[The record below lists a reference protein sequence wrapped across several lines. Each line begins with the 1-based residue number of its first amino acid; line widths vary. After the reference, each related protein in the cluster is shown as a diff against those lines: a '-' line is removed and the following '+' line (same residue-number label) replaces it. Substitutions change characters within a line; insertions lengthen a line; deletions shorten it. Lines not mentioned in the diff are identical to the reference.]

1 MKKYIKIVVLLYVS
15 CGFSQEFGQNKVQ
28 YKDFDWNYIRSPHFD
43 VYFYKQSSDLAKFTV
58 NVSENAYEQIS
69 KHLRWTIKKP
79 ISIIVYNSHNDFQ
92 QTNVVDSYMYE
103 GIGGVTELFK
113 NRVVLPFEGSYDQ
126 FRHVIHHELVHAMVN
141 DMMYGGSIQGI
152 ITGKIKLRI
161 PLWVSEGLAE
171 YLSLDWDTKSDMIIR
186 DMAIHEQMP
195 EVEHLDAYMAYRGGQ
210 SVWRYIASTYGR
222 EKVGEIL
229 LEMKQTQNAEKGF
242 KRALGMDYEALTEKW
257 QKFLKKEYWPD
268 VAGREEVGDIAKQL
282 TDHKEEENFYNISP
296 AISPD
301 GSKIAILSD
310 RSGYAD
316 IFLIDALDG
325 KVLKK
330 LIKGNRSIN
339 FEELKW
345 LQSGISW
352 SPDGQNIVIAS
363 KSGDAD
369 ALYLINIET
378 EKTSKL
384 TFDLDGLFTA
394 SWSPDANYL
403 CFVGNRG
410 NASDIFLYDLHS
422 ETFENLTN
430 DLFSDSE
437 PVWSPDGKF
446 IAFVSDRG
454 EHIVKSEDEDWNSL
468 NMFEHN
474 YSQRDIYVLDT
485 HTKKMERITSTDHDE
500 TYPVWAHTENILF
513 YTSDDQG
520 VWNIVRHEIPSG
532 KVQQITNVLTGIQQ
546 LSLSEDDKSLV
557 FSGYNE
563 GGWDIYNLSYPL
575 ESQVFEIEPTNYYL
589 NINEDDSFSDLRL
602 DKSRNRQTDKLSAD
616 YSRYIFAPHYEHFN
630 DQLTEN
636 DATNFSEDSLRQ
648 SEELISQK
656 YLPRFTLD
664 FAGGNFSFSNIY
676 GAQGMTYFYWSD
688 ILGDYRISFG
698 TDVVIS
704 LDNSDFYL
712 AFSNLKNRYDYH
724 LLLNQ
729 TAYLWQ
735 IGFSANGPVYGRLKQ
750 FAAGGFFT
758 LPFNR
763 FQRFDLG
770 LTGHVFDYKEFWE
783 NSNTGEINE
792 NLIAELSAI
801 LPRISWVYDNSV
813 FGYTGPVDGFRQ
825 NLSLKFSPGFGE
837 GKLQFNTLTW
847 DARKYIRYGKYYS
860 LAGRLMVG
868 KSLGSDRQQ
877 FFLGGLPNWYFGN
890 GETNGVDDSRP
901 SRAPVLEESD
911 NILKNVFFAEYAMP
925 VRGSRYVE
933 RQGSNVALMNFEYRF
948 PFLFAFGPPKNVTA
962 TYLFGHFF
970 YDIGAAWDK
979 DDEFWDEDVLTSKYN
994 DYSVISP
1001 IISGFGTGFKLFT
1014 PVGLL
1019 RIDVAW
1025 DVKNDGGYS
1034 KPQYYFSFGADW

>member
-1 MKKYIKIVVLLYVS
+1 MKKYVQIVLLLYAS
-15 CGFSQEFGQNKVQ
+15 CGFCQEFGQNKVQ

-43 VYFYKQSSDLAKFTV
+43 VFFYKQNSDLAKFTV
-58 NVSENAYEQIS
+58 NESEEAYEQIS

-126 FRHVIHHELVHAMVN
+126 FRHVIHHELVHAIVN

-161 PLWVSEGLAE
+161 PLWVNEGLAE
-171 YLSLDWDTKSDMIIR
+171 YLSLNWDTKSDMIIR

-195 EVEHLDAYMAYRGGQ
+195 DVEQLDAYMAYRGGQ

-229 LEMKQTQNAEKGF
+229 LEMKQSQNAEKGF
-242 KRALGMDYEALTEKW
+242 RRALGMDYEDLSEKW
-257 QKFLKKEYWPD
+257 HKYLKKDYWPD
-268 VAGREEVGDIAKQL
+268 VAGREEVEDIAKQL

-316 IFLIDALDG
+316 ILLIDALDG
-325 KVLKK
+325 RVLKK
-330 LIKGNRSIN
+330 VIKGNRSIN

-345 LQSGISW
+345 LQPGISW

-378 EKTSKL
+378 EMLKKL

-394 SWSPDANYL
+394 SWSPDGNHL

-410 NASDIFLYDLHS
+410 NASDIFLYDLKS
-422 ETFENLTN
+422 KTLENLTD

-437 PVWSPDGKF
+437 PTWSPDGKF

-454 EHIVKSEDEDWNSL
+454 GHIVKSDDEDWNSL
-468 NMFEHN
+468 NMFEHD
-474 YSQRDIYVLDT
+474 YTQRDIYVLDT
-485 HTKKMERITSTDHDE
+485 QTKEMERITSTDHDE
-500 TYPVWAHTENILF
+500 TYPIWAHTKNILF
-513 YTSDDQG
+513 YTSDDKG
-520 VWNIVRHEIPSG
+520 IWNIIRHEIPSG
-532 KVQQITNVLTGIQQ
+532 NVQHITNVLTGIQQ
-546 LSLSEDDKSLV
+546 LSLSRDDKSLV
-557 FSGYNE
+557 FSGYNK
-563 GGWDIYNLSYPL
+563 GGWDIYTLSYPI
-575 ESQVFEIEPTNYYL
+575 ESPVFDIEPTNYYV
-589 NINEDDSFSDLRL
+589 NKNEDDSFSDLRL
-602 DKSRNRQTDKLSAD
+602 DKRKKHSMEDPSSD
-616 YSRYIFAPHYEHFN
+616 YSRHVFAPNYEHFN
-630 DQLTEN
+630 DQLADN
-636 DATNFSEDSLRQ
+636 DATDFSEDSLRQ
-648 SEELISQK
+648 SGEFISQQ
-656 YLPRFTLD
+656 YLPKFTLD

-704 LDNSDFYL
+704 LDNSDFNL
-712 AFSNLKNRYDYH
+712 AFSNLKKRYDYH
-724 LLLNQ
+724 LLLYQ

-735 IGFSANGPVYGRLKQ
+735 MGFSSYGAVYGRLKQ
-750 FAAGGFFT
+750 VAGGGFISY
-758 LPFNR
+758 PFNR

-770 LTGHVFDYKEFWE
+770 LTGHMFNYKEFWE
-783 NSNTGEINE
+783 NSNTGEVNE
-792 NLIAELSAI
+792 DLIAELSAI
-801 LPRISWVYDNSV
+801 LPRVSWVYDNSV

-825 NLSLKFSPGFGE
+825 NLSLRFSPGLGE
-837 GKLQFNTLTW
+837 GSLQFNTLTW

-860 LAGRLMVG
+860 LAGRIMLG
-868 KSLGSDRQQ
+868 RSLGSDQQQ

-890 GETNGVDDSRP
+890 GETNGEEDLGP
-901 SRAPVLEESD
+901 SRSPVLEESD

-925 VRGSRYVE
+925 VRGTRYVE

-948 PFLFAFGPPKNVTA
+948 PFLFAFGPPKNVMA
-962 TYLFGHFF
+962 TYLFGHLF
-970 YDIGAAWDK
+970 YDIGAAWDRQ
-979 DDEFWDEDVLTSKYN
+979 DEFWDQDVLNSKYN
-994 DYSVISP
+994 DPTVTSP
-1001 IISGFGTGFKLFT
+1001 TISGFGTGIKLFT
-1014 PVGLL
+1014 PIGLL
-1019 RIDVAW
+1019 RIDIAW
-1025 DVKNDGGYS
+1025 DVKNNGGYS